1 MSDPVLSALGEIVPL
16 GVRRRELRRAGRWLR
31 WIEAGEG
38 YPPVLAVAGLG
49 EPGSLAWAG
58 ILSAVATQ
66 ARIVAYDRAGTG
78 ASDAITAQTMDDQ
91 VEDLAAVIASAG
103 DGGCII
109 AGHSWGGLLA
119 QVVAWRQPD
128 LVAGLVLVDP
138 ADERFSVTLPDEQ
151 HKQRRETDQMFLDLH
166 QRGELRD
173 TIRAMSQAFV
183 EQLSSDPR
191 VREQLLAAWEW
202 CYSTDTQ
209 VQSVPDERRVMTSS
223 LAQIASE
230 RAAAV
235 PLRIPVTIM
244 SATNGMPDELRLR
257 LTGFH
262 ADLASAV
269 PRGRHVVLPDTGHAI
284 NEEQPEAVADAIT
297 LMATSIRRRDGQ
309 P

>member
-1 MSDPVLSALGEIVPL
+1 MGDPVLSALGEIVPL
-16 GVRRRELRRAGRWLR
+16 GLRRRELRREGRWLR
-31 WIEAGEG
+31 WIEVGEG
-38 YPPVLAVAGLG
+38 YPPVVAVAGLG

-66 ARIVAYDRAGTG
+66 ARILAYDRAGTG

-103 DGGCII
+103 DSGCII

-119 QVVAWRQPD
+119 QVVAWRHPD
-128 LVAGLVLVDP
+128 LVVGLVLVDP
-138 ADERFSVTLPDEQ
+138 ADERFSVTLPEEQ
-151 HKQRRETDQMFLDLH
+151 HKQRREMDQMLLDLH
-166 QRGELRD
+166 HRGELRD
-173 TIRAMSQAFV
+173 TIRAMSQASA

-202 CYSTDTQ
+202 CYSTSSQ
-209 VQSVPDERRVMTSS
+209 VQSVPDERRVMASS

-235 PLRIPVTIM
+235 PLRIPVTIL
-244 SATNGMPDELRLR
+244 SATKGMPDELRQR

-262 ADLASAV
+262 AELASAV
-269 PRGRHVVLPDTGHAI
+269 PGSRHVVLPDTGHAI

-297 LMATSIRRRDGQ
+297 LMAISIRNRDGQ